1 MSCNSGEQQQS
12 GVPAGQNLPRVSI
25 VLMLLSG
32 FVLVVLLF
40 IPSDG
45 GWWRPIPSDREKL
58 LALVFAGMVLANS
71 LLKNHDLDSF
81 DKEFS
86 TIVIALMA
94 WAVVFIATAT
104 DSAGNLESSA
114 FALLAVLPVL
124 VAILGPRMSRLK
136 KLGWKIP
143 TFVLGATM
151 YLVAFLAAATLSVSE
166 KDVDIFCRVIIGIAG
181 ISGVLLA
188 VGVFVDVAD
197 QRRI

>member
-1 MSCNSGEQQQS
+1 MSRNGEEQQQS
-12 GVPAGQNLPRVSI
+12 GSPAGQNLPRVSI
-25 VLMLLSG
+25 GLMLLSG
-32 FVLVVLLF
+32 LLLVVLLF
-40 IPSDG
+40 IPLDG
-45 GWWRPIPSDREKL
+45 GGWRPIPSDREKL

-71 LLKNHDLDSF
+71 LLKNHDLGSF

-86 TIVIALMA
+86 TIIIALMA

-104 DSAGNLESSA
+104 DSAGNPESSA

-124 VAILGPRMSRLK
+124 VAIFGPRMSRLK

-166 KDVDIFCRVIIGIAG
+166 KDVDIFCRVIIGVAG

>member
-124 VAILGPRMSRLK
+124 VAIFGPRMSRLK

-166 KDVDIFCRVIIGIAG
+166 KDVDIFCRVIIGVAG

>member
-1 MSCNSGEQQQS
+1 MSCNGEEQQQS
-12 GVPAGQNLPRVSI
+12 GAPAEQNLPRVSI

-114 FALLAVLPVL
+114 FALLAALPVL
-124 VAILGPRMSRLK
+124 VAIFGPRMSRLK